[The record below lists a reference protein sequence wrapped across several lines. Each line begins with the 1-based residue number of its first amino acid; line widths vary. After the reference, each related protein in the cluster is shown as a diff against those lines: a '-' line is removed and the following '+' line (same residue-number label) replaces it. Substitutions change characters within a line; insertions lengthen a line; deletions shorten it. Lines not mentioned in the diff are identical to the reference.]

1 MVIGQIT
8 KCVGVLW
15 LLAAIASATQPSPDE
30 GAASSPTA
38 VHYGRDVRPI
48 LSERCFVC
56 HGPDESTRQAGLRLD
71 KFEFATDER
80 DGLRAIAPSDLG
92 GSELW
97 RRVTSADPD
106 DVMPPSS
113 HRNGALTPEQ
123 TALLKQWIE
132 DGAGYESHWSFA
144 PPARPP
150 LPSQGEKASGGEQA
164 SGAIDQFVLA
174 GLNRAGLPPSPQER
188 PEILLRRLMLDLTG
202 LPSTP
207 EETQRFL
214 ADLDAQDFDQVWARW
229 VERLFT
235 EEPYRS
241 RYAERMTSPWLDQAR
256 YGDTNG
262 IHTDAGR
269 QIWPWRD
276 WVLNAYRDNMPFDQF
291 LTEQLAGDLLPDAT
305 IAQQIASGFNR
316 NHVITDEGGAI
327 DEEYLVEYA
336 VDRASTTASVF
347 LGLTMACARCHDHKF
362 DPITQRDFYRFYSF
376 FNSNEEPG
384 LYSQLPDANRAFEPS
399 VEVPSA
405 EQAAQ
410 RVALNE
416 ELEALTA
423 ALDSPSAEDV
433 QALSVFRAGL
443 PDALGLQWEP
453 SQLMAASSAEGA
465 SMEVTAD
472 GHLLVSGENPNTD
485 VHTLR
490 LHTDGQGLRL
500 IQLDALRHPS
510 LANGAPGRA
519 DNGNA
524 VLTGISV
531 QAVSLAEPTQQ
542 QQLNLTWAWADF
554 AQDNEDYGV
563 LRAFDD
569 RPNTGWAI
577 AGHTEGEQRSALF
590 LSDEPFGFEGGTE
603 LIVTLSYES
612 IWAGHVFGHVALSL
626 AQLGEAG
633 VAQLPLSQGPWY
645 HMGPFELPGADGAY
659 AVQVGAETSQTF
671 DPAET
676 FPWASGAPLS
686 WTYQREFKD
695 GEVIAL
701 ADGVNVHL
709 LGREVYAPQARQLDV
724 SLGSDDGFA
733 LYVNGELVE
742 QREVPRGVAADQ
754 DRVAITLRPGRN
766 AIVLKVINTGGA
778 AGFYYQALQSAERF
792 TSALV
797 AALVRDVPGNELV
810 DRHAERIAH
819 AWRISVSPE
828 YVAGVAAT
836 ADLNARLANLETEI
850 PRTMIMQEREMAA
863 PTFVLTRGE
872 YDKGDPERPVLP
884 GVPGFLGTA
893 ANEETRATRLDLAH
907 WMTAPE
913 NPLVARVAV
922 NRLWQMIFGT
932 GLVQSSGNFGY
943 QGSWPSHPEL
953 LDWLAVEFMD
963 SGWDVAHMLSLMVNS
978 DTYRQSSQVRPDAS
992 SADPDNHLLA
1002 AYPRR
1007 RLDAETIRDQ
1017 ALHVAGLLV
1026 EDLGGPSVR
1035 PYQPEG
1041 LWREVSMLASNTKDF
1056 TLGDGDQLWRRSL
1069 YTYWKRACPPPSL
1082 MTFDAPTRE
1091 SCTIQRE
1098 TTNTPLQ
1105 ALVLW
1110 NDEQF
1115 VEAARLLAE
1124 RTLAAPGTTDER
1136 LASLFQR
1143 CTGRAPQPDELALL
1157 STCLNEFQNRYDAA
1171 PDDAQ
1176 ALLETGVAP
1185 QAMDL
1190 DPSELAAWTMVAS
1203 AALNLHATI
1212 TQS

>member
-1 MVIGQIT
+1 MVPGQIT
-8 KCVGVLW
+8 KFAGMLW
-15 LLAAIASATQPSPDE
+15 LLAAIVAAARPSPDE
-30 GAASSPTA
+30 GAAPPPA
-38 VHYGRDVRPI
+38 VRYGRDIRPI

-56 HGPDESTRQAGLRLD
+56 HGPDVSTRQAGLRLD
-71 KFEFATDER
+71 SFEFATLQR
-80 DGLRAIAPSDLG
+80 DGLRAIAPADLA

-97 RRVTSADPD
+97 RRITSTDSD
-106 DVMPPSS
+106 EVMPPSS
-113 HRNGALTPEQ
+113 RHNGALTSEQKTLLRDWIAAGAEYEEHWAFVPPE
-123 TALLKQWIE
+123 
-132 DGAGYESHWSFA
+132 
-144 PPARPP
+144 RPS
-150 LPSQGEKASGGEQA
+150 LPSNNRDNGESA
-164 SGAIDQFVLA
+164 GAIDEFVQA
-174 GLNRAGLPPSPQER
+174 GLSRVGLQPSPQER

-214 ADLDAQDFDQVWARW
+214 ADLDGGEFELVWARW
-229 VERLFT
+229 VKRLFT

-241 RYAERMTSPWLDQAR
+241 RYAERMASPWLDQAR

-399 VEVPSA
+399 LEVPSA

-410 RVALNE
+410 RIALND
-416 ELEALTA
+416 ELEELTA
-423 ALDSPSAEDV
+423 ALDTPSADEML
-433 QALSVFRAGL
+433 ALSAFRGGL
-443 PDALGLQWEP
+443 PDALGLRWVP
-453 SQLMAASSAEGA
+453 SDLVSASSGSGA
-465 SMEVTAD
+465 TMELTAD
-472 GHLLVSGENPNTD
+472 GHVLVSGENPATD
-485 VHTLR
+485 VHTLTLR
-490 LHTDGQGLRL
+490 TDGQDLRW

-524 VLTGISV
+524 VLTGLSV
-531 QAVSLAEPTQQ
+531 QAVSVLDPTQQ
-542 QQLNLTWAWADF
+542 RALDLTWAWADF
-554 AQDNEDYGV
+554 AQDNEDYNV
-563 LRAFDD
+563 LRAFDE

-577 AGHTEGEQRSALF
+577 AGHTDGAERSAMF
-590 LSDEPFGFEGGTE
+590 LSAEPFGFEGGTE

-626 AQLGEAG
+626 AQLGETG
-633 VAQLPLSQGPWY
+633 VARLPLSQGPWY
-645 HMGPFELPGADGAY
+645 HMGPFELDGSDGAY
-659 AVQVGAETSQTF
+659 DVQVGAETSMNF

-676 FPWASGAPLS
+676 YPWGEGAPLS

-695 GEVIAL
+695 GEVIPL
-701 ADGVNVHL
+701 AEGLNVHL
-709 LGREVYAPQARQLDV
+709 LGREIYAPQARQLEV

-742 QREVPRGVAADQ
+742 QREVPRGVQADQ
-754 DRVAITLRPGRN
+754 DRVAIELLAGRN
-766 AIVLKVINTGGA
+766 VLVLKVINTGGQ
-778 AGFYYQALQSAERF
+778 AGFYYQALQAAERF
-792 TSALV
+792 TSELL
-797 AALVRDVPGNELV
+797 AALVRDVPGTEV
-810 DRHAERIAH
+810 ADRHAERISH

-836 ADLNARLANLETEI
+836 AGLNAQLAQLEAEI
-850 PRTMIMQEREMAA
+850 PRTMVMQEREMAS
-863 PTFVLTRGE
+863 PTFVLSRGE
-872 YDKGDPERPVLP
+872 YDKGDPERPVQP
-884 GVPGFLGTA
+884 GVPGFLGEATVG
-893 ANEETRATRLDLAH
+893 ETRATRLDLAH

-932 GLVQSSGNFGY
+932 GIVQSSGNFGY
-943 QGSWPSHPEL
+943 QGTWPSHPEL
-953 LDWLAVEFMD
+953 LDWLAVEFVD
-963 SGWDVAHMLSLMVNS
+963 SGWNVSHMLTLMVSS
-978 DTYRQSSQVRPDAS
+978 DTYRQSSQVRAEVRQL
-992 SADPDNHLLA
+992 DPGNQLLA

-1017 ALHVAGLLV
+1017 ALLVSGLLV
-1026 EDLGGPSVR
+1026 ENLGGPSVK

-1041 LWREVSMLASNTKDF
+1041 LWREVSMLASNTREF
-1056 TLGDGDQLWRRSL
+1056 ALSTGDQMWRRSL
-1069 YTYWKRACPPPSL
+1069 YTYWKRACPPPSM

-1091 SCTIQRE
+1091 SCTIRRE

-1124 RTLAAPGTTDER
+1124 RTLLSPGSRDER
-1136 LASLFQR
+1136 LASMFQR
-1143 CTGRAPQPDELALL
+1143 CTGRSPNGDELALL
-1157 STCLNEFQNRYDAA
+1157 ASCLEDFQSRYDGA
-1171 PDDAQ
+1171 PDEAP
-1176 ALLETGVAP
+1176 LLLQTGVAP
-1185 QAMDL
+1185 QDMTL
-1190 DPSELAAWTMVAS
+1190 DPAELAAWTMVAS